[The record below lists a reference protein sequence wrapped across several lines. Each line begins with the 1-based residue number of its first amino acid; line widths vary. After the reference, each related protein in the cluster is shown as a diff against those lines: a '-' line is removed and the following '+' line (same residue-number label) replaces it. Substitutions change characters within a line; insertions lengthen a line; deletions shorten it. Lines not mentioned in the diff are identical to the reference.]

1 MKNLLLILL
10 ITLISCNENK
20 NQIIS
25 KNYAPLD
32 KKIPPC
38 ICEYWYSDGLNSV
51 PFQDSCNKYNV
62 FDTLKFNQNK

>member
-1 MKNLLLILL
+1 MNKLIILFLLTTIGC
-10 ITLISCNENK
+10 SKNK

-25 KNYAPLD
+25 KCYAPID
-32 KKIPPC
+32 KKLPQC
-38 ICEYWYSDGLNSV
+38 ICEYWYSDGMQSV

>member
-1 MKNLLLILL
+1 MKQLIVLILL
-10 ITLISCNENK
+10 IITSCSENK